1 MNKSILIIAA
11 AALTLVGCGT
21 ADNSQ
26 KKEESK
32 IENVQVIR
40 LEPRQISREVEYS
53 TTLEGYEQMN
63 VSPSVQG
70 NIEHIYVEPGTRV
83 AKGQLLVRLDQTQ
96 LNAAKV
102 QHNRLAVD
110 LARTEALLKTG
121 NVAQSVY
128 DQLKSQFD
136 ASQENLKFLQKNTFV
151 IAPFAGII
159 TAKNYEDGEMY
170 SPTKPI
176 LQLAQIARLKAH
188 INIPESYFPRVKQNM
203 QLNVVSDIYPD
214 KNFKGRIEIVYPTI
228 DPTTHTFTVKID
240 IPNPSLLLRPGMFAH
255 TTLSLGK
262 VDAIVVPYQAVLKQQ
277 GSNERYVFVKRGD
290 TAHRISVTLGQ
301 RFDDMTEIESK
312 ELRNDDELV
321 VVGQARLVDGV
332 KVQIADNSP
341 QTTDNKGAKDSVK
354 TK

>member
-1 MNKSILIIAA
+1 
-11 AALTLVGCGT
+11 
-21 ADNSQ
+21 
-26 KKEESK
+26 
-32 IENVQVIR
+32 
-40 LEPRQISREVEYS
+40 
-53 TTLEGYEQMN
+53 
-63 VSPSVQG
+63 
-70 NIEHIYVEPGTRV
+70 
-83 AKGQLLVRLDQTQ
+83 
-96 LNAAKV
+96 
-102 QHNRLAVD
+102 
-110 LARTEALLKTG
+110 
-121 NVAQSVY
+121 
-128 DQLKSQFD
+128 
-136 ASQENLKFLQKNTFV
+136 
-151 IAPFAGII
+151 
-159 TAKNYEDGEMY
+159 
-170 SPTKPI
+170 
-176 LQLAQIARLKAH
+176 
-188 INIPESYFPRVKQNM
+188 M

-228 DPTTHTFTVKID
+228 DPATHTFTVKMD